1 LNPPKLKND
10 ISRIK
15 KMEAKYRY
23 VFFISP
29 KVPHGIYKSSW
40 DMEKIT
46 VISFGDGLAKELK

>member
-1 LNPPKLKND
+1 
-10 ISRIK
+10 
-15 KMEAKYRY
+15 MEAKYRY